1 MAAGLGAAACL
12 EAPGGAGDVTIT
24 EPSAQ
29 FAVTVV
35 AEGLAYPWSLAFL
48 PGGDM
53 LVTERDGRLRLIRD
67 GILQPEPI
75 AGVPEAFVA
84 SQGGLFDVVL
94 DPDFPRNRLIYLTY
108 AWGGPD
114 ANATRVVR
122 AVFDGRSLSNVEVLF
137 TASPTKDTAVH
148 YGGRLAFRPDG
159 TFLLTLGEG
168 FEYREESQRLSSHLG
183 TIVRLNADGSVPADN
198 PFVDDD
204 DALPEIWSYGHRNVQ
219 GLVYDGATGR
229 MWEHEHG
236 PRGGDELNLIEPGT
250 NYGWP
255 VVTHGIDYS
264 GARITPYSTLEGYAD
279 SVTWWVPSIAPSG
292 MAIYHGAL
300 FPQWEGDL
308 FVTALAAGE
317 MRRLDLN
324 AAGEVVGQ
332 EALLADREQ
341 RLRDVRVGPDGAL
354 YVLTDSPEGQ
364 VLRLAPQQ

>member
-1 MAAGLGAAACL
+1 
-12 EAPGGAGDVTIT
+12 
-24 EPSAQ
+24 
-29 FAVTVV
+29 
-35 AEGLAYPWSLAFL
+35 
-48 PGGDM
+48 
-53 LVTERDGRLRLIRD
+53 
-67 GILQPEPI
+67 
-75 AGVPEAFVA
+75 
-84 SQGGLFDVVL
+84 
-94 DPDFPRNRLIYLTY
+94 
-108 AWGGPD
+108 
-114 ANATRVVR
+114 
-122 AVFDGRSLSNVEVLF
+122 
-137 TASPTKDTAVH
+137 
-148 YGGRLAFRPDG
+148 
-159 TFLLTLGEG
+159 
-168 FEYREESQRLSSHLG
+168 
-183 TIVRLNADGSVPADN
+183 VRLNADGSVPADN

-204 DALPEIWSYGHRNVQ
+204 GALPEIWSYGHRNVQ

-236 PRGGDELNLIEPGT
+236 PRGGDELNLIEPGV

-264 GARITPYSTLEGYAD
+264 GARITPYTTLEGYAD

-292 MAIYHGAL
+292 LAIYHGAL

>member
-53 LVTERDGRLRLIRD
+53 LVTERDGHLRLIRD

-114 ANATRVVR
+114 ANATRVAR
-122 AVFDGRSLSNVEVLF
+122 AVFDGRSLSNLEVLF

-204 DALPEIWSYGHRNVQ
+204 GALPEIWSYGHRNVQ

-236 PRGGDELNLIEPGT
+236 PRGGDELNLIEPGV

-264 GARITPYSTLEGYAD
+264 GARITPYTTLEGYAD

-292 MAIYHGAL
+292 LAIYHGAL